1 MKVLNNSN
9 NTTVIQRD
17 GKELFFSYTTLVA
30 GIKEGKI
37 YVTSKKYSRTTSK
50 HINQYLDGRATDET
64 LTPDELIETLN

>member
-9 NTTVIQRD
+9 NTTVIREE

-30 GIKEGKI
+30 GAKDGKI

-50 HINQYLDGRATDET
+50 HINKYLDGRIPNFK
-64 LTPDELIETLN
+64 LSPDELIDKLN